1 MDEVKRWD
9 LQQLPG
15 FEATLDAI
23 EEPEKEDE
31 GEDIIEKIK
40 VINARIKGK
49 IDSINK
55 LVKLANKAKKEEN
68 VELTEYYF

>member
-9 LQQLPG
+9 GQQLPG

-31 GEDIIEKIK
+31 DEDEDDDEGKNIIQKIK
-40 VINARIKGK
+40 KIIKRI
-49 IDSINK
+49 
-55 LVKLANKAKKEEN
+55 
-68 VELTEYYF
+68 